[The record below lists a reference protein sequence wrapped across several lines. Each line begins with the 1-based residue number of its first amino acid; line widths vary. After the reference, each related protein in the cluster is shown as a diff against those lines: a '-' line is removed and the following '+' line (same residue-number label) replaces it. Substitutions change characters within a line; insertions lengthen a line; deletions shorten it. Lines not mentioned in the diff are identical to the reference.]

1 MKKLKE
7 GAATAVLISAY
18 LSIVGLLISA
28 ARDQL

>member
-7 GAATAVLISAY
+7 GAATAVLIAAY

-28 ARDQL
+28 ARDQI

>member
-7 GAATAVLISAY
+7 RAATAVLIGAY
-18 LSIVGLLISA
+18 LSVVGLLISA

>member
-7 GAATAVLISAY
+7 GAATAVLIAGY
-18 LSIVGLLISA
+18 LSVVGLLISA